1 MSSLYPGRW
10 RALDVFRGL
19 VIASMLLVNAADL
32 SGHAY
37 AWLQHAGWEGYGFAD
52 AIFPAFLFIMGVPM
66 GVSML
71 RHGPSSENARHV
83 YTRIVRRSLFLF
95 ALGLLV
101 NGLFASGLEDLRIM
115 GVLQRLALC
124 YLFAALIVLHVPA
137 RLHLACAALLL
148 LVHTCLLTFVPIEM
162 LPDDPSGIA
171 NNLSAYLDR
180 YLLGSSHL
188 LIHAPYLG
196 RLDPEGLLGTLSALA
211 NVLLGAVTGRMLAQ
225 ADISSRVSRRLAAIG
240 LSGWLSGLAL
250 SLVIPINKALW
261 SSSFVFVTAGI
272 SACALAL
279 CYQVVDVMGFDV
291 PTRPFEIMGRNAITA
306 YLLSELLNAAVIRI
320 QVQRGDDT
328 VPLYEVI
335 LSATGL
341 ASSHAALLFALVQ
354 VALVFGCTLLLH
366 QRGLYLRL

>member
-71 RHGPSSENARHV
+71 RHGPSSENARQV
-83 YTRIVRRSLFLF
+83 YPRILRRSLFLF
-95 ALGLLV
+95 GLGLLV
-101 NGLFASGLEDLRIM
+101 NGMFASGLEDLRIM

-124 YLFAALIVLHVPA
+124 YLFAALILLHVPA
-137 RLHLACAALLL
+137 RMHLACAALLL
-148 LVHTCLLTFVPIEM
+148 LVHTCLLTLVPIEI

-196 RLDPEGLLGTLSALA
+196 RLDPEGVLGTLSALA
-211 NVLLGAVTGRMLAQ
+211 NVLFGAVSGRMLAQ
-225 ADISSRVSRRLAAIG
+225 ADVSSRVSRRLAAIG
-240 LSGWLSGLAL
+240 LSGWLSGLGLAQL
-250 SLVIPINKALW
+250 IPINKALW
-261 SSSFVFVTAGI
+261 SSSFVLVTGGI

-279 CYQVVDVMGFDV
+279 CYQVVDVMGIVV
-291 PTRPFEIMGRNAITA
+291 PTRPFEIMGRNAIAA
-306 YLLSELLNAAVIRI
+306 YLLSEALDAALLRI
-320 QVQRGDDT
+320 ELRHADDA
-328 VPLYEVI
+328 VPLYDVI

-341 ASSHAALLFALVQ
+341 TSSHAAFLFALVQ
-354 VALVFGCTLLLH
+354 IGLVFACTFTLH
-366 QRGLYLRL
+366 QRGWYLRL